1 MHHEYIDRFSQLD
14 SLIHRLDP
22 RAKLIGTLFYIGVVI
37 SIPRYEIWTLIPF
50 LIYPALLIILSQVP
64 LRYIAMHT
72 LIVSPFVLC
81 LVLFAPAFDRNPVG
95 EWNGWIITGG
105 MITML
110 NIVIKFVA
118 TVSMT
123 LVLSSTTRFELLL
136 KGMQKLY
143 IPRIIIMQLSFLYRY
158 LFLLIDE
165 AHRMKMARDA
175 RNYGKASFSFR
186 LQTVGNII
194 GVLFLKTLDRAE
206 RVYAAMLAR
215 GFVGQIPTLSPLRF
229 RFTDTGF
236 LAVSVLLILTIRFVH
251 L

>member
-14 SLIHRLDP
+14 SPIHRLDP
-22 RAKLIGTLFYIGVVI
+22 RAKLVGTLFYIGVVI

-50 LIYPALLIILSQVP
+50 LVYPALLILLSRVP
-64 LRYIAMHT
+64 LRYIMMHI
-72 LIVSPFVLC
+72 LVVSPFILC
-81 LVLFAPAFDRNPVG
+81 LVLFAPAFDRTPVG
-95 EWNGWIITGG
+95 EWNGWVITGG
-105 MITML
+105 MITMI
-110 NIVIKFVA
+110 NIVIKFIA

-158 LFLLIDE
+158 LFLLVDE

-175 RNYGKASFSFR
+175 RSYGKASYSLR

-215 GFVGQIPTLSPLRF
+215 GFVGQIPTLSPLHFGTSDAGFITVSVFMILVF
-229 RFTDTGF
+229 RFF
-236 LAVSVLLILTIRFVH
+236 PV
-251 L
+251 